1 MSVPINQGEKIPNVR
16 GRVYRCLVCG
26 YMAGK
31 GRVVSHWYKT
41 HRHYTEAPF
50 YCTVCLFRAT
60 KEKELV
66 EHIKTGVYPPH
77 QRCVD
82 HRLQRNQPVDFNNML
97 MRSSSPKF
105 PVEGVDIECMT
116 TEDSSSFWD
125 QRRRPT
131 SADPQGP
138 VAINILPQLLDYD
151 PNERITPAPVPQRP
165 KDITMRNLTY
175 SPEMPQGPVHVYHPT
190 PLSLVGP
197 GRHQPDLLQR
207 AMQATQ
213 INEDDVALVS
223 RMLPDS
229 LLESTLVTIGGT
241 ASPDPNQ
248 LNTPPPQRI
257 VTVSSP
263 PAQVAPTVLVTS
275 SQQVFQDNPNVS
287 TPPPRIVAPPV
298 VVGVQPVQGGDQPV
312 QGGVQPVQGG
322 AQPVQG
328 GAQPVQGLDGA
339 AGNQDN
345 AGQDQVARAIR
356 EMSHSLVEAIA
367 NQSFQIEMVKNTL
380 SAFLRRMD
388 DRDKERHPVIPQQ
401 YPRRPLFPPKRRSVT
416 PIPASP
422 ARKKKRASSTAA
434 NPEKKK

>member
-165 KDITMRNLTY
+165 KDIAMRNLTY
-175 SPEMPQGPVHVYHPT
+175 TPEMPQGPVHVYHTT

-207 AMQATQ
+207 AMQVTQ

-229 LLESTLVTIGGT
+229 LLENTLVTVGGT

-248 LNTPPPQRI
+248 LNTPP
-257 VTVSSP
+257 SP
-263 PAQVAPTVLVTS
+263 EDRYRELTTSPGSPNSPCNQFPTS
-275 SQQVFQDNPNVS
+275 FP
-287 TPPPRIVAPPV
+287 
-298 VVGVQPVQGGDQPV
+298 
-312 QGGVQPVQGG
+312 
-322 AQPVQG
+322 
-328 GAQPVQGLDGA
+328 
-339 AGNQDN
+339 
-345 AGQDQVARAIR
+345 GQ
-356 EMSHSLVEAIA
+356 S
-367 NQSFQIEMVKNTL
+367 
-380 SAFLRRMD
+380 
-388 DRDKERHPVIPQQ
+388 
-401 YPRRPLFPPKRRSVT
+401 
-416 PIPASP
+416 
-422 ARKKKRASSTAA
+422 
-434 NPEKKK
+434 